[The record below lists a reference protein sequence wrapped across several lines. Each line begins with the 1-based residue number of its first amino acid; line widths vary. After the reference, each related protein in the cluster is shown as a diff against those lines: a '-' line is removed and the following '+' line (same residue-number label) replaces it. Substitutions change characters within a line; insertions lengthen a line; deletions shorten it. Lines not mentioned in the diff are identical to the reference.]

1 MIIMQKDLFKD
12 IEIPKEEILH
22 AIDTG
27 IERGEKARHIK
38 KPKGVLKRTSFFT
51 SVAAA
56 MLLASGFVFSPVTN
70 VLAQVP
76 ILGSIYEK
84 YQMPIG
90 QELAS
95 EQLLT
100 EINETVEDQGV
111 SMSITSIFYDGQY
124 VGLTFKANGES
135 LPNSIDGE
143 RTPESGYAYEM
154 FDRTDETTWWGG
166 SIGALTK
173 QDNGFTGAMILENPK
188 SDSVDSLTL
197 PITFTNIAGV
207 QGEWSFNLPVE
218 KLPAKELH
226 IAQSVSSVNEAYRIH
241 FDKIVVGQTN
251 ATLSYETLNT
261 AGVEGEQ
268 LELKILDS
276 QGLPVSTN
284 TISDSKVIFEIDPE
298 KTDYVLVDSI
308 YKVGT
313 KEIKLD
319 TLKINLK

>member
-1 MIIMQKDLFKD
+1 MQKNLFKD

-56 MLLASGFVFSPVTN
+56 MILASGFVFSPVTN

-95 EQLLT
+95 DQLLT

-143 RTPESGYAYEM
+143 RTPVSGYAYEM

-173 QDNGFTGAMILENPK
+173 QDNGYTGAMILENPN

-218 KLPAKELH
+218 KLPAKEFN

-251 ATLSYETLNT
+251 AILSYGILNT

-284 TISDSKVIFEIDPE
+284 TISDSKVIFEIDHE
-298 KTDYVLVDSI
+298 KTDYVLVEPI
-308 YKVGT
+308 YKIGT

-319 TLKINLK
+319 TLKIDLK